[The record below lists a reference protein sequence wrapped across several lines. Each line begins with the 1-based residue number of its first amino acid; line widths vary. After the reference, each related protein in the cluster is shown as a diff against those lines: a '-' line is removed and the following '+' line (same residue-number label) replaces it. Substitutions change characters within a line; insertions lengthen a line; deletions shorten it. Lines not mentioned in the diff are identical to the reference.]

1 MKKVSLLIMLLTLGL
16 FTAGAQKT
24 FKADPAATVINWH
37 GKKIGREHTGV
48 VALKEGWLKS
58 DGKLITAGEFTID
71 MTTIKDVDLKDDG
84 MRAKLEGHL
93 KSDDFFG
100 VATYPLSK
108 IIITSSS
115 LNADGTLTVRGNIT
129 IKAATHPV
137 EFIAKSKKSGDITI
151 WSAVFTINR
160 ALYDVRYGSGT
171 FFSNLGDNAINDDF
185 TVEVKLA
192 VKK

>member
-1 MKKVSLLIMLLTLGL
+1 MILTFGLVTVS
-16 FTAGAQKT
+16 AQKT
-24 FKADPAATVINWH
+24 FKADAAATVITWD
-37 GKKIGREHTGV
+37 GKKIGREHSGTI
-48 VALKEGWLKS
+48 ALKEGWLNF

-71 MTTIKDVDLKDDG
+71 MTTIKDLDIKDDG

-100 VATYPLSK
+100 VATYPLAK
-108 IIITSSS
+108 IILNSSS
-115 LNADGTLTVRGNIT
+115 LNTDGTLTVKGHIT

-137 EFIAKSKKSGDITI
+137 EFVAKSAKSGDLTI
-151 WSAVFTINR
+151 WSALITINR

-185 TVEVKLA
+185 TVDVKLA